1 MNKEECIKVVADTPD
16 FIMALFWVFLA
27 VLMFSII
34 FGIIIAGLNILLEY
48 YQERRKDYLRNK
60 QMKIELERMEKQEK
74 DDSKSI

>member
-34 FGIIIAGLNILLEY
+34 FGIIITGLNMLLEY
-48 YQERRKDYLRNK
+48 YQERRGNYLRNK
-60 QMKIELERMEKQEK
+60 QRKLEIEALERQKNERE
-74 DDSKSI
+74 